1 MANAFS
7 EYLPHFAVKALGG
20 IDFRSGIKPLGGI
33 LNGPPVDGPAEAEA
47 RGRREARAV
56 AEAEFEQTRAADLA
70 AYEQRLADKE
80 REFAEATADVIADRL
95 VAGLA
100 EIEQRLAGHVA
111 EALSRF
117 LDTAVRNRAVG
128 ELAET
133 VSALLASGIGT
144 RVRVTGPEHLIARL
158 RQRLVTRGESIVYT
172 TNEAADVTVSM
183 DDTIVETRITAWLER
198 LKVATGEPNG

>member
-20 IDFRSGIKPLGGI
+20 IDFRSGLKPLGGI
-33 LNGPPVDGPAEAEA
+33 LDGPPADGPAEAEA
-47 RGRREARAV
+47 RGRREAL
-56 AEAEFEQTRAADLA
+56 AEAKAEFEQARAADVA

-80 REFAEATADVIADRL
+80 REFAETTGDVIADRL

-100 EIEQRLAGHVA
+100 EIEARLAGHVA

-117 LDTAVRNRAVG
+117 LDTAIRTRAVG

-133 VSALLASGIGT
+133 VSALLATGIGT
-144 RVRVTGPEHLIARL
+144 RVRVSGPEHLIARL
-158 RQRLVTRGESIVYT
+158 RQRLVTRGDAIVYAA
-172 TNEAADVTVSM
+172 NEAADITVAI
-183 DDTIVETRITAWLER
+183 DDTIVETRVAAWLDR
-198 LKVATGEPNG
+198 LKAIAGEPHG